1 MKITKYKVEVIQ
13 DKCIGYEKCGLCID
27 ACEENILIPDEE
39 TGKVKVN
46 KDKEIHCD
54 GVGSC
59 LDVCPVDALNIIK
72 EEVEIKEDE
81 KKGGC
86 GGSHAGH
93 SCPSSVAKT
102 FNRGANI
109 ESGAEGVE
117 VNSELMNW
125 PVQLHLLNP
134 MAPYFKDAE
143 LAIVADCVPFAYA
156 NFHKKFLKGKVL
168 AIGCP
173 KLDDISGYSEKIRTI
188 VKLNDIKK
196 VDIVIMSVPCCSEM
210 RKIVQKALEGL
221 DCEINTYIISL
232 DGKLIK

>member
-46 KDKEIHCD
+46 KDKEIYCD

-72 EEVEIKEDE
+72 EEVEINEGE

-86 GGSHAGH
+86 GSHAGH
-93 SCPSSVAKT
+93 SCPSSVART
-102 FNRGANI
+102 FNREADVGHEDDDI
-109 ESGAEGVE
+109 ELS
-117 VNSELMNW
+117 SELINW

-134 MAPYFKDAE
+134 MAPYFKNAE

-156 NFHKKFLKGKVL
+156 NFHKKFLKGKVV

-173 KLDDISGYSEKIRTI
+173 KLDDISGYAEKIRAI
-188 VKLNDIKK
+188 VKLNGIKK
-196 VDIVIMSVPCCSEM
+196 VDVVIMSVPCCSAM
-210 RKIVQKALEGL
+210 YNLVKKALDGI
-221 DCEINTYIISL
+221 DCEINKRVVSI
-232 DGKLIK
+232 DGKLLN